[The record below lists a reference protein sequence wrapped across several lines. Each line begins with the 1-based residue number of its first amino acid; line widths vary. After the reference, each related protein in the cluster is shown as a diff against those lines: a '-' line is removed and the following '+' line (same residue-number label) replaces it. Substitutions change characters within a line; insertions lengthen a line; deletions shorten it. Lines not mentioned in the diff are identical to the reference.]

1 MLNWESHQDELEN
14 LQLSLLR
21 IVWDQIDRDDSVL
34 GHREMLAVLLILEG
48 EKKVRFDTQNDG
60 FYT

>member
-1 MLNWESHQDELEN
+1 M
-14 LQLSLLR
+14 QLSLLR